1 MDNLKE
7 LSTVEKALEINL
19 DHSRYGTFAEI
30 GAGQEVVRWFFQAGG
45 SSGTIAKSIS
55 AYDMVV
61 SDSIYGK
68 CKRYVGQDR
77 LQAMLDYEYD
87 LNVKRLH
94 EERGDTTCFFTF
106 ADTVSAR
113 NFAGTNRCHG
123 WLGIKFQSHPE
134 DDFSQII
141 IHVRLKDKTN
151 ALQQEAL
158 GIVGV
163 NLVYG
168 AFSYFHRPE
177 KLLESLLD
185 NLSTDR
191 IEIDMVEFSG
201 IEFRHVDNRIMSLNL
216 VKLGLSKAAMFG
228 PDKSVLLPSSVFYKK
243 AILVERG
250 SFRPVCKVNIDI
262 MDSAQKM
269 FINEHDIEESDIVPV
284 MEITMNNLM
293 TDGAIDLHDF
303 LARADI
309 LAAMGYKV
317 LISDYLEYYRLGQYL
332 RQNTNSPVAIT
343 MGASSLQH
351 IFKEHYYNDLEGG
364 ILEAMGRIFKHKVS
378 AYIYPC
384 LNNETGELVTSE
396 NLPVDEDLKHLY
408 KYIQGR
414 GLLKDIVDYNESY
427 LQIYSRQILKMIR
440 EGQAG
445 WEELVPE
452 KVAEVIKRKKLFR

>member
-1 MDNLKE
+1 M
-7 LSTVEKALEINL
+7 
-19 DHSRYGTFAEI
+19 
-30 GAGQEVVRWFFQAGG
+30 
-45 SSGTIAKSIS
+45 
-55 AYDMVV
+55 
-61 SDSIYGK
+61 
-68 CKRYVGQDR
+68 
-77 LQAMLDYEYD
+77 
-87 LNVKRLH
+87 
-94 EERGDTTCFFTF
+94 
-106 ADTVSAR
+106 
-113 NFAGTNRCHG
+113 
-123 WLGIKFQSHPE
+123 
-134 DDFSQII
+134 
-141 IHVRLKDKTN
+141 
-151 ALQQEAL
+151 
-158 GIVGV
+158 
-163 NLVYG
+163 
-168 AFSYFHRPE
+168 
-177 KLLESLLD
+177 
-185 NLSTDR
+185 
-191 IEIDMVEFSG
+191 
-201 IEFRHVDNRIMSLNL
+201 
-216 VKLGLSKAAMFG
+216 
-228 PDKSVLLPSSVFYKK
+228 
-243 AILVERG
+243 ERG